1 MNNQYLTKSNMIVSS
16 IIFAIFSYF
25 YYQYSQKNIEHLEQ
39 AQLDK
44 ELEPPRITSK
54 HIDKYIQK
62 EFSKVIQIFAKEVK
76 NTAKSMSDFNNDF
89 LLKSDYLNFRN
100 SLFTKD
106 IEKQLILVDS
116 RSVDHDKY
124 HNTSDYKICLTGND
138 NESCNPTGGF
148 GVFKNVIGFRLV
160 KAVIP
165 ASSFVVNDHNN
176 TLLLTY
182 NTSANPAVNIMEK
195 IILDKG
201 SYTGANLAE
210 HLLRKLNY
218 SNITDANLD
227 PADKFIVIFI
237 DSTKHIIINGDRA
250 SIMAIFA
257 TADVAD
263 IKGKLDVT
271 FVDSRNYIPN
281 RFLIIHVNNF
291 PFTINTT
298 NNVID
303 NKSAYRLFGFSKNQ
317 KNISTSSYF
326 DGANNQRQFLLSDH
340 NADHSN
346 HFVDI
351 VVNEIPYIACKKNPR
366 GKMVVDRIPITSR
379 GGSMVEYQSPTS
391 EYFSQNYFYP
401 ISLHNLSIQIFQD
414 SSEHLYDTSNLDNYF
429 EFEITMMKNT
439 KNFNRVISKQS

>member
-16 IIFAIFSYF
+16 IIFTIFSYF

-76 NTAKSMSDFNNDF
+76 NSAKSMSDFNNDF

-116 RSVDHDKY
+116 RSIRHDAD
-124 HNTSDYKICLTGND
+124 HNTSDYNICLTGIHDINST
-138 NESCNPTGGF
+138 NGACNPTGGF

-165 ASSFVVNDHNN
+165 SSTFVVNKHNN
-176 TLLLTY
+176 KLKINGVDITLDNRSHNATTLAKHLQTRLG
-182 NTSANPAVNIMEK
+182 NTF
-195 IILDKG
+195 
-201 SYTGANLAE
+201 
-210 HLLRKLNY
+210 
-218 SNITDANLD
+218 
-227 PADKFIVIFI
+227 FIIFI
-237 DSTKHIIINGDRA
+237 DKDLIQIQGSVDFTQFAAFFTDIAALKTYIDN
-250 SIMAIFA
+250 SPAIQEKY
-257 TADVAD
+257 VA
-263 IKGKLDVT
+263 
-271 FVDSRNYIPN
+271 N
-281 RFLIIHVNNF
+281 RFLILFNVDTQ
-291 PFTINTT
+291 FTINTKD
-298 NNVID
+298 NN
-303 NKSAYRLFGFSKNQ
+303 SAYRLFGFNKYTIANSESSRH
-317 KNISTSSYF
+317 STPLHFFIAPHSP
-326 DGANNQRQFLLSDH
+326 
-340 NADHSN
+340 DHSN
-346 HFVDI
+346 HFVD
-351 VVNEIPYIACKKNPR
+351 VVVKEIPYIACKKNPR

-379 GGSMVEYQSPTS
+379 QGSIVEYQSPTS

-401 ISLHNLSIQIFQD
+401 ISLDHLSIQLYQD
-414 SSEHLYDTSNLDNYF
+414 SSEHLYDTQNLDNYF

-439 KNFNRVISKQS
+439 TNFNRVISKQS